1 MHRRRERQAGSR
13 TAPPVVDVKL
23 RPLSS
28 LRPPPAA
35 AWAHL
40 DQRLTVQRYRLR
52 CMVTVCTVLPP
63 TERPRVDAA
72 GDGCFTTLHANS
84 LRDALHAARRK
95 RVDALVLSVH
105 RCGDELPGVARF
117 VREFPA
123 IPAVAL
129 VSRHD
134 HDVTETLLRLGAT
147 GVRTAVD
154 CTQAAGWRRLRDLL
168 AHPASPVAARI
179 LARVVPALDDAPEEV
194 RVFFEALARLAPVL
208 STVRGLARHLRIC
221 PSTLMSRFYR
231 VGLPSPKTYL
241 AGMRLLHA
249 AYLFLNPGLSVSD
262 VAYRLDYSSPQS
274 FGRHLKAMLGVTAG
288 EFRRR
293 FPFDVSLE
301 RYVDLL
307 VTPYRDTLRAFHP
320 LNAGLWDQG
329 PYATRVSR
337 AG

>member
-1 MHRRRERQAGSR
+1 
-13 TAPPVVDVKL
+13 
-23 RPLSS
+23 
-28 LRPPPAA
+28 
-35 AWAHL
+35 
-40 DQRLTVQRYRLR
+40 
-52 CMVTVCTVLPP
+52 MVTVCTVLPP
-63 TERPRVDAA
+63 PERPRVDAA
-72 GDGCFTTLHANS
+72 GDGCFTALHANS
-84 LRDALHAARRK
+84 FRDAVRAARRK

-105 RCGDELPGVARF
+105 SCRGEELPAVARF

-134 HDVTETLLRLGAT
+134 REATETLLKLGAT

-154 CTQAAGWRRLRDLL
+154 CTEAAGWRRLRDLL
-168 AHPASPVAARI
+168 GHPASPVAARI
-179 LARVVPALDDAPEEV
+179 LARLVPALGDTGGDV

-208 STVRGLARHLRIC
+208 STVRGLARHLRIP

-231 VGLPSPKTYL
+231 AGLPSPKTYL

-249 AYLFLNPGLSVSD
+249 AYLFLNPGLSAGD

-274 FGRHLKAMLGVTAG
+274 FGRHLQAMLGVTAG

-307 VTPYRDTLRAFHP
+307 ITPYRETLRAFTP
-320 LNAGLWDQG
+320 LNAGVWDQG
-329 PYATRVSR
+329 PNAARVSR

>member
-1 MHRRRERQAGSR
+1 
-13 TAPPVVDVKL
+13 
-23 RPLSS
+23 
-28 LRPPPAA
+28 
-35 AWAHL
+35 
-40 DQRLTVQRYRLR
+40 
-52 CMVTVCTVLPP
+52 MVTVCTVLPLP
-63 TERPRVDAA
+63 ERPRLDAA
-72 GDGCFTTLHANS
+72 GDGCFTTVHTS
-84 LRDALHAARRK
+84 SFRDALRAARRK

-105 RCGDELPGVARF
+105 ACRGDELPAVARF

-134 HDVTETLLRLGAT
+134 GTATETLLRLGAT

-154 CTQAAGWRRLRDLL
+154 CTEPGGWRRLRELV
-168 AHPASPVAARI
+168 AHPASPVAAR
-179 LARVVPALDDAPEEV
+179 
-194 RVFFEALARLAPVL
+194 LAPVL
-208 STVRGLARHLRIC
+208 TTVRRLARHLQMR

-231 VGLPSPKTYL
+231 GGLPSPKSYL

-249 AYLFLNPGLSVSD
+249 AYLLQNPGLSVSD

-274 FGRHLKAMLGVTAG
+274 FGRHLRAMLGVTAG

-307 VTPYRDTLRAFHP
+307 VTPYREALRAFHP
-320 LNAGLWDQG
+320 LNAGMWDQG
-329 PYATRVSR
+329 THAAR
-337 AG
+337 ASWAG

>member
-1 MHRRRERQAGSR
+1 
-13 TAPPVVDVKL
+13 
-23 RPLSS
+23 
-28 LRPPPAA
+28 
-35 AWAHL
+35 
-40 DQRLTVQRYRLR
+40 
-52 CMVTVCTVLPP
+52 MVTVCTVLPP
-63 TERPRVDAA
+63 PDRPRIEAA
-72 GDGCFTTLHANS
+72 GDGCFTALHANS
-84 LRDALHAARRK
+84 FRDALRAARRK

-105 RCGDELPGVARF
+105 SCRGDELPAVARF

-134 HDVTETLLRLGAT
+134 REATETLLRLGAT

-154 CTQAAGWRRLRDLL
+154 CTEPTGWRRLRDLL
-168 AHPASPVAARI
+168 GHPASPVAARI
-179 LARVVPALDDAPEEV
+179 LARVVPALGDAGDDV
-194 RVFFEALARLAPVL
+194 RVFFEALARLAPVV
-208 STVRGLARHLRIC
+208 STVRRLARHLRIC

-231 VGLPSPKTYL
+231 AGLPSPKTYL

-249 AYLFLNPGLSVSD
+249 AHLFLNPGLSVAD

-274 FGRHLKAMLGVTAG
+274 LGRHLKAMLGVTAG

-307 VTPYRDTLRAFHP
+307 ITPYREALRAFYP

-329 PYATRVSR
+329 PNAARAFR